1 MIGSPRS
8 YSSTKDSGVACL
20 GRVPTHW
27 KVRRLG
33 QIGELSKG
41 RGGSKADEVPSGIPC
56 VRYGDLY
63 TSHEFFVHASRSA
76 IRQTEAENYTRI
88 KFGDALFAGSGE
100 TIDEIGK
107 SAVCLMRSEARCG
120 GDIILFRCQVP
131 VDARYLGYATGC
143 RPAVLQKAAMG
154 RGVTVMHVYADQ
166 LKRFAL
172 PIPPLSEQAAIVG
185 FLDYVDRRIRRYV
198 RSKDRLIALL
208 EEQKQAVIHQA
219 VTGQIDVR
227 TGQPYPGYK
236 DSGVEWLG
244 DVPEHW
250 EKISL
255 GLLAESV
262 QTGPFGSQLHAAEYR
277 DGGVPV
283 INPSHMRG
291 GSLAADSSVAVSPQK
306 ARELSRHQLEAGDLV
321 MARRGELGRCAL
333 VKRAE
338 AGWLCGTGSLRVRP
352 NKYKV
357 APTFLLH
364 VLSSPSTRAALH
376 LWSLGAT
383 MANLNAGL
391 VSRLPVFAPPLA
403 EQLDIVEFLQRA
415 NDETAAAVGNA
426 HRQIDLLDKYR
437 TRLIADVVTGKLDIR
452 EAAASLPKVDPL
464 GTEDNLGATVYDA
477 PDPSP
482 PFSESETVQTADT

>member
-219 VTGQIDVR
+219 VTGQIDVW
-227 TGQPYPGYK
+227 TGRPYPAYK
-236 DSGVEWLG
+236 DSAVEWLG
-244 DVPEHW
+244 EVPEHW
-250 EKISL
+250 EV
-255 GLLAESV
+255 LALKRVLERLVDCEHKTAPRVADSDFYV
-262 QTGPFGSQLHAAEYR
+262 IRTTAIR
-277 DGGVPV
+277 DGSIRWEGTYCTDRASYKKWTRRGVPQAGDV
-283 INPSHMRG
+283 IFTREAPVGEACLVPTGRRVCLGQRTVLLRPDRKRYDPSFLVHMVYG
-291 GSLAADSSVAVSPQK
+291 GPPRIRVELASQGSTVGHFNVDDIGWMPILRPPLDEQRNIVK
-306 ARELSRHQLEAGDLV
+306 ALGAFAGNVTRAQRCLRLDLEA
-321 MARRGELGRCAL
+321 
-333 VKRAE
+333 
-338 AGWLCGTGSLRVRP
+338 LR
-352 NKYKV
+352 
-357 APTFLLH
+357 
-364 VLSSPSTRAALH
+364 
-376 LWSLGAT
+376 
-383 MANLNAGL
+383 
-391 VSRLPVFAPPLA
+391 
-403 EQLDIVEFLQRA
+403 E
-415 NDETAAAVGNA
+415 
-426 HRQIDLLDKYR
+426 YR
-437 TRLIADVVTGKLDIR
+437 TRLIADVVTGKLDVR
-452 EAAASLPKVDPL
+452 EAAAALPEVDPL
-464 GTEDNLGATVYDA
+464 EVEEDQKVSIGSGSTANRALPAVDDSL
-477 PDPSP
+477 P
-482 PFSESETVQTADT
+482 ADT

>member
-20 GRVPTHW
+20 GGVPTHW

-198 RSKDRLIALL
+198 RSKEKLIALL
-208 EEQKQAVIHQA
+208 EEQKQAVIDQA

-227 TGQPYPGYK
+227 TGQTYPRLQGLRCRVAAR
-236 DSGVEWLG
+236 GAGALG
-244 DVPEHW
+244 DHEAQGRGACSDRLHTGQGLPGPE
-250 EKISL
+250 
-255 GLLAESV
+255 
-262 QTGPFGSQLHAAEYR
+262 
-277 DGGVPV
+277 DD
-283 INPSHMRG
+283 
-291 GSLAADSSVAVSPQK
+291 LAAVPTRGQRSSRS
-306 ARELSRHQLEAGDLV
+306 G
-321 MARRGELGRCAL
+321 
-333 VKRAE
+333 
-338 AGWLCGTGSLRVRP
+338 
-352 NKYKV
+352 
-357 APTFLLH
+357 
-364 VLSSPSTRAALH
+364 
-376 LWSLGAT
+376 
-383 MANLNAGL
+383 GL
-391 VSRLPVFAPPLA
+391 V
-403 EQLDIVEFLQRA
+403 ECQ
-415 NDETAAAVGNA
+415 VG
-426 HRQIDLLDKYR
+426 
-437 TRLIADVVTGKLDIR
+437 
-452 EAAASLPKVDPL
+452 
-464 GTEDNLGATVYDA
+464 
-477 PDPSP
+477 
-482 PFSESETVQTADT
+482 